1 MATFLDRLPATRH
14 ADFRAL
20 WFGTACSSV
29 SLWTLLLANAWI
41 VYKLS
46 DSSLLVGVATFASMS
61 PYLVAP
67 LGGMVADRIERRLLV
82 RTTRLTTLAVTL
94 VLFGVAVT
102 GLIEVWMVVVMAL
115 CQGVIRSI
123 ELPADQALLAN
134 VVPPEDIGN
143 AVALTSTTQH
153 GSRAIGPL
161 LAGPMLALVGV
172 EGAYAVSAI
181 FVLLG
186 FLFIRGVRVSSW
198 GGVTRLSDVANNL
211 REGASYIR
219 ATPAVLWMFVLVFA
233 HCALTMSFD
242 SMLPGFAETELHSP
256 SGGFTVMTFGVGMG
270 ALVGTFIL
278 ALTRIQRRG
287 ALLLI
292 TGLLS
297 GLSPVLMG
305 LSMHLVP
312 ATVSATLMGSSQA
325 MFMALTAV
333 LLQEV
338 VPDAL
343 RGRVMSLY
351 LMSAGGIMAIMNLAF
366 GALADHTGHPVLF
379 VAPGLAFVALTIL
392 SPTVVPHFRRLY
404 RSGTMVPPPLP
415 EPLPGA

>member
-1 MATFLDRLPATRH
+1 MGTALSRLPATRH

-20 WFGTACSSV
+20 WFGTTCSSV

-41 VYKLS
+41 VYRLS
-46 DSSLLVGVATFASMS
+46 DSSFWVGVATFASMS

-67 LGGMVADRIERRLLV
+67 LGGMVADRVERRLLV
-82 RTTRLTTLAVTL
+82 RVTRLATLGVTL
-94 VLFGVAVT
+94 VLFAVAIAGVIA
-102 GLIEVWMVVVMAL
+102 VWMVVVMAL
-115 CQGVIRSI
+115 VQGIIRSI

-153 GSRAIGPL
+153 GSRAVGPL
-161 LAGPMLALVGV
+161 LAGPMLATVGV
-172 EGAYAVSAI
+172 EGAYAVSAV

-186 FLFIRGVRVSSW
+186 FIFIRGVRVSSW
-198 GGVTRLSDVANNL
+198 GGVVRLSDVTHNL
-211 REGASYIR
+211 REGMAYIR

-242 SMLPGFAETELHSP
+242 AMLPGFAETELHSP
-256 SGGFTVMTFGVGMG
+256 AGGFTVMTFGVGLG
-270 ALVGTFIL
+270 ALVGTFLL
-278 ALTRIQRRG
+278 AITLIPQRG
-287 ALLLI
+287 TLLLG
-292 TGLLS
+292 TALVS

-305 LSMHLVP
+305 LSMHLLP
-312 ATVSATLMGSSQA
+312 ATISATLMGSSQA

-351 LMSAGGIMAIMNLAF
+351 LMSAGGIMAIMNLGF
-366 GALADHTGHPVLF
+366 GALADRTGHPVLF
-379 VAPGLAFVALTIL
+379 VAPGLAFVAVTLL
-392 SPTVVPHFRRLY
+392 SPLVVSHFRRIY
-404 RSGTMVPPPLP
+404 RTGTMQPAA
-415 EPLPGA
+415 LPGALPGR